1 MTWLLLSL
9 ASALSWSLADVFAK
23 KALQRASAV
32 RVAWVRTAFA
42 LPVLGAVAL
51 TTGITRP
58 GPAFWS
64 TLAAAVPLEIA
75 AALLYQWALRLSP
88 LGLTAPYLAFTP
100 AFLVFTGRWILGEV
114 PAAPAYGGIAL
125 VCAGGYLLHLEPGM
139 GWLDPVRALG
149 RERGSVLML
158 AVAALYSVTAALGK
172 VAVLASDPVTFGL
185 VYYGIL
191 TACLTPWA
199 VVREGGRSGRAWLLT
214 LGLVGLFSAVMIL
227 AHFSAIRLAPAS
239 YMIAVKRTSVIWS
252 ILLGGVVF
260 SERGWRRRLLGGAVM
275 VAGVGLIAAS
285 F

>member
-1 MTWLLLSL
+1 MTWLFLSL

-42 LPVLGAVAL
+42 LPVLTAVAL
-51 TTGITRP
+51 GTGITRP
-58 GPAFWS
+58 GPGFWPA
-64 TLAAAVPLEIA
+64 LAAAVPLEIA

-114 PAAPAYGGIAL
+114 PAIPAYGGIAL
-125 VCAGGYLLHLEPGM
+125 VCVGGYLLHLEPGM
-139 GWLDPVRALG
+139 GWLDPVRALD

-172 VAVLASDPVTFGL
+172 VAVLASDPVTFGV

-191 TACLTPWA
+191 TGCLTPWA
-199 VVREGGRSGRAWLLT
+199 VRGAGRPRRSRPLT
-214 LGLVGLFSAVMIL
+214 LGLVGLFSAAMIL

-239 YMIAVKRTSVIWS
+239 YMIAVKRTSVLWS

-260 SERGWRRRLLGGAVM
+260 SEHGWRRRLLGGTVM

>member
-23 KALQRASAV
+23 QALQRASAV

-51 TTGITRP
+51 ATGITRP
-58 GPAFWS
+58 VPAFWP

-199 VVREGGRSGRAWLLT
+199 VRGAGRPGRSRPLT
-214 LGLVGLFSAVMIL
+214 LGLVGLFSAAMIL